1 MRGRRSWPAASGVI
15 VVTLAFACGSGGG
28 SGHDTGS
35 DAGSDAQMS
44 GDDSPTSMPDVV
56 VPPVGDA
63 GIVPVMSIASG
74 LFFTCILAPGG
85 IVKCWGYNAYGM
97 LGDGNT
103 ADSTTAMQ
111 VSNVS
116 GAPSMVATGY
126 NACALLGNETVSCWG
141 DNFGGQLGQL
151 SLANSDVPVAVPDVS
166 NAIQVSLGT
175 DYGCALRNNGT
186 AVCWGSNNTGQLGQG
201 NVGGTPYYMEPPRPV
216 LNLTGAV
223 AISAGGQQTCAL
235 MKDHTV
241 QCWGDNMFG
250 ELGTGA
256 MGSPSPVPVPVP
268 GLTDV
273 VQVSSGGFGVC
284 ALRGDSTVWCWGGN
298 GYGELG
304 NGAITKGS
312 ATPAPVK
319 GLSGVASIS
328 AGEQCACAALSNG
341 TGVCWGYDDLGQLGD
356 GTMTTTATPVPI
368 AKLTSIKAIAAG
380 NDHSCAQ
387 LTDGTFACWGNN
399 QHGQLGD
406 GTTTSSL
413 TAVTVKM

>member
-1 MRGRRSWPAASGVI
+1 MRGRRSWAAATGVI
-15 VVTLAFACGSGGG
+15 VVTAAFACGGGG
-28 SGHDTGS
+28 GTGTAG
-35 DAGSDAQMS
+35 DAGPSDAQTS
-44 GDDSPTSMPDVV
+44 GDAV

-63 GIVPVMSIASG
+63 GIVPTLSIASG
-74 LFFTCILAPGG
+74 LFFTCILGPGG
-85 IVKCWGYNAYGM
+85 NVRCFGYDAYGM

-103 ADSTTAMQ
+103 TDSTTAMQ

-116 GAPSMVATGY
+116 GAPSMVANGY
-126 NACALLGNETVSCWG
+126 NACALLANETVSCWG
-141 DNFGGQLGQL
+141 DNFGAQLGQL

-166 NAIQVSLGT
+166 NAIQVSFGT
-175 DYGCALRNNGT
+175 DYACALRNNGT
-186 AVCWGSNNTGQLGQG
+186 AVCWGSNITGQLGQG
-201 NVGGTPYYMEPPRPV
+201 NVGGSPYYMEPPGPV
-216 LNLTGAV
+216 VNLVGAV

-241 QCWGDNMFG
+241 QCWGDNMLG
-250 ELGTGA
+250 ELGTGS

-268 GLTDV
+268 GLSDV
-273 VQVSSGGFGVC
+273 TQVSSGGFGVC
-284 ALRGDSTVWCWGGN
+284 ALRTDGTVWCWGGN

-304 NGAITKGS
+304 NGAISKGS

-319 GLSGVASIS
+319 GLSGVTSIS
-328 AGEQCACAALSNG
+328 AGEQCACAVLSNG
-341 TGVCWGYDDLGQLGD
+341 TGACWGYDNLGQLGD
-356 GTMTTTATPVPI
+356 GTTNTTSTPVPV
-368 AKLTSIKAIAAG
+368 AKLTNIEAIAAG

-413 TAVTVKM
+413 TPVAVKM